1 MDSFKDNLYPSDSHV
16 YTINELKYINRL
28 FLNFIIYLLHSI
40 TLDNFPFWNFCLL
53 SILLLMMISNLTVTW
68 LFIQI
73 LFEVITFSRM
83 AYDHYGKMSITL
95 LADVG
100 QFVSQIIH
108 LIRKIPGRNW
118 YSYICC
124 LLYFSYNNEFYR
136 FQFLLIH
143 VWNHIWIKKFVESVW
158 QYEQMYKWEKIFTKS
173 LFGFEILAMRYL
185 IWWLGI
191 ISKLTFLYLIIFS
204 FLEIF
209 SNHWLIEQDEFNSFH
224 IVQTLINKIHSNEV
238 DSTQVVT
245 KESTQIHIS
254 IVLNI
259 NSCLLWKIDLIN
271 KLTNFIKIETW

>member
-1 MDSFKDNLYPSDSHV
+1 MDQSLQNNLQMRGSFDSLNSLPIMSNHVYSDIKWRFWKWSPQNTYLVSNNEYGDLMDSFKDNLYPSDSHV

-143 VWNHIWIKKFVESVW
+143 V
-158 QYEQMYKWEKIFTKS
+158 
-173 LFGFEILAMRYL
+173 
-185 IWWLGI
+185 
-191 ISKLTFLYLIIFS
+191 
-204 FLEIF
+204 
-209 SNHWLIEQDEFNSFH
+209 
-224 IVQTLINKIHSNEV
+224 
-238 DSTQVVT
+238 
-245 KESTQIHIS
+245 
-254 IVLNI
+254 
-259 NSCLLWKIDLIN
+259 
-271 KLTNFIKIETW
+271 